1 VNTLSNRLTINMSEY
16 FPHPPDVMPIPTN
29 PTRIPNLS
37 HVSGYAT
44 VLTIYDLLE
53 DVRFYRYKCEIQLV
67 GKLKV
72 DGTSRSARILD
83 ARANRL
89 MDELLDDEVHVA
101 YTRRK
106 LELFAHPHCTN
117 KSESPAVAYDLVRTI
132 EHKRVVTHILT
143 IITGVEYDVAP

>member
-1 VNTLSNRLTINMSEY
+1 MSEY
-16 FPHPPDVMPIPTN
+16 FPLMSDDTPIPTT
-29 PTRIPNLS
+29 PTRIPNQP
-37 HVSGYAT
+37 HVPGYTT

-53 DVRFYRYKCEIQLV
+53 DVRFYRYKCEIHLI

-83 ARANRL
+83 TRANRL
-89 MDELLDDEVHVA
+89 MDELLDDEVHMA
-101 YTRRK
+101 YTRNK

-117 KSESPAVAYDLVRTI
+117 KSEAPAVAYDLVRTI

-143 IITGVEYDVAP
+143 IITSVEYDVTP